1 MVRRLAAL
9 LTVLLLSLTACGQGG
24 QTDRTSAP
32 SGEHITVTH
41 TQGTTELEGS
51 PEKIVVLDF
60 GALDTV
66 KALGL
71 GDKVVGLPKRAL
83 PAFLGEFADEKFEDV
98 GTLQEP
104 NLETISKL
112 DPDLVIV
119 GFRSAAKYPEL
130 SQHWPTI
137 DITFTSD
144 KNLIDG
150 TAAAAA
156 PIAEAFG
163 KQAEADAKIAALRA
177 KATGLEAKGADAG
190 KGLIVMTSGGKIS
203 LHGPKSRYGVV
214 HTLLGVPQA
223 RENIAAESH
232 GEPASFELLAEINPE
247 VMFVVDRDAAIGTEG
262 QNARQILDNELVR
275 GTTAWQQNR
284 LVMLD
289 GSRWYITIHGLDN
302 AGAMLDEAAQGLPA

>member
-9 LTVLLLSLTACGQGG
+9 VSVLLITLTACGQSG
-24 QTDRTSAP
+24 QSNPASTVDA
-32 SGEHITVTH
+32 ITVAH
-41 TQGTTELEGS
+41 TQGTTELADT
-51 PEKIVVLDF
+51 PEKVVVLDF
-60 GALDTV
+60 GALDTI

-71 GDKVVGLPKRAL
+71 SDTVVGLPKRAL
-83 PAFLGEFADEKFEDV
+83 PSFLNEFADEKFADV

-130 SQHWPTI
+130 SRHWPTI
-137 DITFTSD
+137 DVTFTSD

-163 KQAEADAKIAALRA
+163 KQNEADAKVAALQE
-177 KATGLEAKGADAG
+177 KATGLGARGADAG
-190 KGLIVMTSGGKIS
+190 TGLIVMTSGGKIS
-203 LHGPKSRYGVV
+203 LHGPQSRFGVV

-223 RENIAAESH
+223 RENIAADSH
-232 GEPASFELLAEINPE
+232 GEPASFELLAEINPD

-262 QNARQILDNELVR
+262 QNARQILDNELVH
-275 GTTAWQQNR
+275 GTTAWQQDR

>member
-1 MVRRLAAL
+1 MFRRLAGL
-9 LTVLLLSLTACGQGG
+9 LAVLLVTMTACAQSGPS
-24 QTDRTSAP
+24 DRVAAP
-32 SGEHITVTH
+32 AAGAVTVTH
-41 TQGTTELEGS
+41 TQGTTELSGV
-51 PEKIVVLDF
+51 PEKVVVLDF

-66 KALGL
+66 RALGL
-71 GDKVVGLPKRAL
+71 TDKVVGVPKRAL
-83 PAFLGEFADEKFEDV
+83 PQFLSEFADERYADV

-104 NLETISKL
+104 NLETLNKL

-144 KNLIDG
+144 QNVIDG

-156 PIAEAFG
+156 PIAQAFD
-163 KQAEADAKIAALRA
+163 KQPEADAKIAALREQA
-177 KATGLEAKGADAG
+177 SGLEARGAAAG

-203 LHGPKSRYGVV
+203 LHGPQSRFGVV

-223 RENIAAESH
+223 REGLVADSH
-232 GEPASFELLAEINPE
+232 GQPASFELLAEINPD
-247 VMFVVDRDAAIGTEG
+247 VMFVIDRDAAIGTQG
-262 QNARQILDNELVR
+262 QNARQVLDNELVH
-275 GTTAWQQNR
+275 GTTAWQNER

-289 GSRWYITIHGLDN
+289 GSRWYIAIHGLDN
-302 AGAMLDEAAQGLPA
+302 AAAMLDEAAQALPA